1 MRESTPHMQTCTKTR
16 LRASATSLQAA
27 RGIVDEQAELGLYPD
42 LQFAAQLL
50 TSELVA
56 NAFKHAGLGVDD
68 LVALCIECSDETL
81 YVEVRDGG
89 AGFDPLAHIAEYQRR
104 NDSYRG
110 LFLVNALADRWGFR
124 RGTNECCLWFEL
136 ELVPGR
142 RPWRG
147 REAISR
153 GF

>member
-1 MRESTPHMQTCTKTR
+1 MREGSHRVESCTKTS
-16 LRASATSLQAA
+16 LRASATALQAA
-27 RGIVDEQAELGLYPD
+27 RQVIDERAELMPYPD
-42 LQFAAQLL
+42 LQFAARLL

-56 NAFKHAGLGVDD
+56 NAFRHGRLGVDD
-68 LVALCIECSDETL
+68 VVALCVECSDETL
-81 YVEVRDGG
+81 CVEVRDTGR
-89 AGFDPLAHIAEYQRR
+89 GFDPLARIVEYARR
-104 NDSYRG
+104 GENYRG

-147 REAISR
+147 RELIP
-153 GF
+153 